1 MSGDETDR
9 WTERREFAHEI
20 GRRIRVTRIA
30 RGMTVTELAQRVG
43 MGQGQ
48 CSRTER
54 GDYLPRLFT
63 AARFARALGV
73 PLSELVDDA
82 MPGEDGNER

>member
-1 MSGDETDR
+1 MRGDEAAR
-9 WTERREFAHEI
+9 WTERREFALEV
-20 GRRIRVTRIA
+20 GRRIRAARIA
-30 RGMTVTELAQRVG
+30 RGLTVNELAERVG

-54 GDYLPRLFT
+54 GDYLPSLFT

-82 MPGEDGNER
+82 MPVKDRGE